1 MASQGN
7 LFSDFEAFF
16 ECHFLTREFRMRRIS
31 LFFLC
36 IGVVTMSC
44 EDGGYVGNCVNNAL
58 LGEVGCQC
66 VTPDNA
72 YSRLSKGYLDPEL
85 DDLHYCADSKQPYY
99 QSLNDSEI
107 YVCNS
112 YRCGVKACGSDEIPD
127 ADRRTCIKKA
137 VCNANEVYD
146 ATSNTC
152 KCDTSN
158 HWEGEAGSC
167 KCNSDYEESSGQCV
181 PKQNNTCDAV
191 KEVYDAASKTC
202 KCDTSNHWEG
212 EAGSCKCRSGDV
224 EISGQCVTS
233 AEATCDAVKEVYD
246 KDSNTC
252 KCDTSK
258 FFEGEAGACTCV
270 KDRVQIGNTCEEKQ
284 TCRKDQ
290 VYDAATNS
298 CVCQQWFME
307 QDGECVEYCLGDK
320 EVRGEDGKC
329 SCSDDYVRLESR
341 CIAPSSCVRDNATL
355 DLALNTYQCD
365 EGTQLF
371 LGCCKVLTVGETVTF
386 GSYPQTAESTEKSPI
401 TWQILEIK
409 DDAVLLLSKYVLEQ
423 YQYHDKYENITWEKS
438 NVRSYLNALS
448 GRYNLNNIDHTEDGF
463 LKHAFTAEEQKRIKE
478 VTNKNPNG
486 KWNNTPGGNDTAD
499 KVFLLSHDEVLQYF
513 PTRKSQV
520 APPTAYAIRPPEGSG
535 RNNLYT
541 CEVTCSGDDSCSTSS
556 CNNSGTN
563 VQVCSDVQCGSYWW
577 LRSPGNFPTVPRT
590 SASAAASP
598 LAA

>member
-7 LFSDFEAFF
+7 SFSDFEAFF

-44 EDGGYVGNCVNNAL
+44 EEGGYVGNCVNNAL

-146 ATSNTC
+146 AASNTC
-152 KCDTSN
+152 KCDTSKN
-158 HWEGEAGSC
+158 WEGEAGSC
-167 KCNSDYEESSGQCV
+167 
-181 PKQNNTCDAV
+181 T
-191 KEVYDAASKTC
+191 
-202 KCDTSNHWEG
+202 
-212 EAGSCKCRSGDV
+212 CRSGDV

-233 AEATCDAVKEVYD
+233 AEATCDATKEVYD
-246 KDSNTC
+246 AASNTC

-258 FFEGEAGACTCV
+258 HFEGEAGSCV
-270 KDRVQIGNTCEEKQ
+270 CAKDNDKDYVLIGNTCEEKQ

-307 QDGECVEYCLGDK
+307 QDGQCVEYCLGDK
-320 EVRGEDGKC
+320 EVRGEDGTC

-341 CIAPSSCVRDNATL
+341 CIAPSSCVRDHNKVDWDST
-355 DLALNTYQCD
+355 LNTYLCK
-365 EGTQLF
+365 EGMQLF
-371 LGCCKVLTVGETVTF
+371 LGCCQVLTVGETVTF
-386 GSYPQTAESTEKSPI
+386 GSYPQTAGNTEKSPI
-401 TWQILEIK
+401 TWQILDIEG
-409 DDAVLLLSKYVLEQ
+409 DAVLLLSQYVLEQ
-423 YQYHDKYENITWEKS
+423 YQYHDKSEGITWEKS
-438 NVRSYLNALS
+438 NVRSYLN
-448 GRYNLNNIDHTEDGF
+448 GFDGTHNKNGIDHTAKGF
-463 LKHAFTAEEQKRIKE
+463 IDMAFNADERAWIKQ
-478 VTNKNPNG
+478 VTNINPDAP
-486 KWNNTPGGNDTAD
+486 KEWSSTPGGNDTQD
-499 KVFLLSHDEVLQYF
+499 KVFLLSHDEVRQYF
-513 PTRKSQV
+513 PTNKSR
-520 APPTAYAIRPPEGSG
+520 AASPTAYAIHPPEGSG

-541 CEVTCSGDDSCSTSS
+541 CKVTWSDDDSYSASD
-556 CNNSGTN
+556 CNRNGTN
-563 VQVCSDVQCGSYWW
+563 VQACSNVQCGSDWW
-577 LRSPGNFPTVPRT
+577 LRSPSYAPYV
-590 SASAAASP
+590 AAYVGVGGGVNCDDSSYVYFDCLGLRPA
-598 LAA
+598 LYVHLDL